1 MRPTRL
7 ISAVCLAA
15 VAVSASAQFDGP
27 APLAWR
33 WVEPTTVS
41 PSGAPVV
48 QGDTIYTAVGRRMF
62 AIDRLSGNTKWR
74 YPVEAPLDAYFRNGC
89 VENQGTLVANADNNT
104 MYGVDAATGQAK
116 WQFVSQFPFVGP
128 PVAVSKFIV
137 ARLNNQTLIAID
149 PVTGQ
154 AVWRD
159 EQDQARPLRVLGGM
173 SGPLAAYGSNVLV
186 FTTSGELRAID
197 VSTQKIVWSLPF
209 SNVSAGTVP
218 VVFGDLILVNS
229 GTYLVAVDPVTGRSR
244 WQAALGEYLTFS
256 PTPSPDGILVVG
268 RTGNAMIVDRN
279 GTVKGRPIALDSQP
293 KAQPAAAGN
302 LFIIPS
308 ANGSLNLL
316 DPATG
321 KVIWTYFIKPLVT
334 TAASGAGAAGP
345 PGGGF
350 GAGGPSG
357 LGGLGGARGGGG
369 LSGGGSQPGGAN
381 QAAALSIPAA
391 GAPVVA
397 GDSLIVLG
405 MDGSLLCFDKNIGV
419 DLEGPTVEMIW
430 PTPGSQLPGI
440 PKNNQ
445 NPEFY
450 FKIDDEAGGVKPASI
465 EVEVGG
471 IKMTNEWARDGFAI
485 VRISLLGKNKPLSD
499 GRKVVTVK
507 VSDWMGNTT
516 TKSFA
521 VFVDNSLP
529 PLAKPGALGPG
540 GIGGPPTGGKGGT
553 AGGVGG

>member
-1 MRPTRL
+1 MRPTRH
-7 ISAVCLAA
+7 IFAVCLAA
-15 VAVSASAQFDGP
+15 VAVSASAGFDGP

-33 WVEPTTVS
+33 WVEPTSVS
-41 PSGAPVV
+41 PSGAPIV
-48 QGDTIYTAVGRRMF
+48 QGDTIYAAVGRRMF

-74 YPVEAPLDAYFRNGC
+74 YPVEAPLDGYFRNGC

-104 MYGVDAATGQAK
+104 MYGVDAATGQSK

-137 ARLNNQTLIAID
+137 ARLNNQTIIALD

-159 EQDQARPLRVLGGM
+159 EQDQARPLRILGGI
-173 SGPLAAYGSNVLV
+173 SGPLAAWGSNVLL
-186 FTTSGELRAID
+186 FTNSGELRAID
-197 VSTQKIVWSLPF
+197 VSTQKIVWALPF

-218 VVFGDLILVNS
+218 VVFGDMILVNS

-244 WQAALGEYLTFS
+244 WQTPVGEYLTFS
-256 PTPSPDGILVVG
+256 PTPSPEGILVVG

-279 GTVKGRPIALDSQP
+279 GVLKGKPIALDSQP

-316 DPATG
+316 DPVTG

-334 TAASGAGAAGP
+334 TPSSGVAGSPGP
-345 PGGGF
+345 

-357 LGGLGGARGGGG
+357 LGGLGGARGGG
-369 LSGGGSQPGGAN
+369 LSGGGGQPNAST
-381 QAAALSIPAA
+381 QATALSIPAA

-405 MDGSLLCFDKNIGV
+405 MDGSLLCFDKGFGV
-419 DLEGPTVEMIW
+419 DFEGPTVEMVW
-430 PTPGSQLPGI
+430 PPAGAQLPGI

-450 FKIDDEAGGVKPASI
+450 FKIDDEAGGVKPSSI
-465 EVEVGG
+465 EVDIGG
-471 IKMTNEWARDGFAI
+471 VKMTNEWARDGFAI
-485 VRISLLGKNKPLSD
+485 VRISLLGKNKPVSD

-507 VSDWMGNTT
+507 VSDWLGNTT

-529 PLAKPGALGPG
+529 PLAKPGSLGPG